1 MPSTVE
7 RFFEVLSEIV
17 PDYKQYLNPPCD
29 PSLFAEIE
37 NLIGEELPAAFKEF
51 YSIADGEI
59 QYYFNIDGET
69 HYREILNLAF
79 GQRFA
84 DLSEMLTYYK
94 SNLEG
99 LLDIDDDYYIDDY
112 SFSYN
117 GNRVKSYIIFH
128 RKWFPIICADGGNFH
143 SLDYAPADEGTKGQI
158 MNHSVSGDDQI
169 WYDYASSFENFIQ
182 LITDS
187 LLKNGLEYEKKTEF
201 RGQLFYPSI
210 YATET
215 AKNAY
220 ELPIDN
226 VQKEKF
232 DNLPSEWKDY
242 FKTITPTIKNNQYC
256 YDEEATLKQL
266 SEICELRLSPI
277 TQEQLQKNGFNGVLP
292 KNQGFVMEDTYKK
305 MIQDIKP
312 LILMPRL
319 KQLSFWYEINFSQLD
334 FVSKYL
340 TQIYKMSIPN
350 FFQQEDLKIIGKFKR
365 LFELHLNCRQIDDFS
380 DLLSCKDLARLTL
393 NSNENLNLTALSEL
407 KELRILN
414 IVTSSNIEDFSAF
427 SKIKNSLRV
436 VMTREQFLKAHT
448 YMNKNNIKPTL
459 IVSHGVVEQPA
470 TNEEQII
477 INAWFD
483 K

>member
-7 RFFEVLSEIV
+7 RFFQVLSEIV
-17 PDYKQYLNPPCD
+17 PNYKEYLNPPCD

-51 YSIADGEI
+51 YSITDGERQDYI
-59 QYYFNIDGET
+59 NIDGKTYYQET
-69 HYREILNLAF
+69 LNLAF

-94 SNLEG
+94 SNLGG

-182 LITDS
+182 LLTDLMIENKPKYADS
-187 LLKNGLEYEKKTEF
+187 NE
-201 RGQLFYPSI
+201 LFGNVDI
-210 YATET
+210 DVIG
-215 AKNAY
+215 KNAY
-220 ELPIDN
+220 ILPIDDI
-226 VQKEKF
+226 QKEKF
-232 DNLPSEWKDY
+232 DNLPFEWKEN
-242 FKTITPTIKNNQYC
+242 FRGS
-256 YDEEATLKQL
+256 TLEKL
-266 SEICELRLSPI
+266 SEICEINFFLTETI
-277 TQEQLQKNGFNGVLP
+277 TQ
-292 KNQGFVMEDTYKK
+292 
-305 MIQDIKP
+305 DITP
-312 LILMPRL
+312 LILMPRI
-319 KQLSFWYEINFSQLD
+319 KGLSFSFEVSLSQLD

-340 TQIYKMSIPN
+340 RQIYKMSIPN
-350 FFQQEDLKIIGKFKR
+350 VFEQVDLKIIGKFKR
-365 LFELHLNCRQIDDFS
+365 LFELHLKCGKIDDFS

-393 NSNENLNLTALSEL
+393 NSSENLNLTALSEL
-407 KELRILN
+407 KELRMLN
-414 IVTSSNIEDFSAF
+414 IVTSSNIEDFSALSVF
-427 SKIKNSLRV
+427 KGRLNLQ
-436 VMTREQFLKAHT
+436 MTREQFLKAHT
-448 YMNKNNIKPTL
+448 YMDKDKIKPTL
-459 IVSHGVVEQPA
+459 IVPYGVVEQP
-470 TNEEQII
+470 TTDEEQII